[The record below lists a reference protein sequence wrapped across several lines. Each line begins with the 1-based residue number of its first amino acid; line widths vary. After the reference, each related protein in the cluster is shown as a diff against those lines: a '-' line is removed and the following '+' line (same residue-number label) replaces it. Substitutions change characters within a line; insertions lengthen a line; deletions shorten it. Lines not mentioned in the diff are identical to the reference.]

1 MSILPYDIDI
11 TSEVIGTG
19 PYRLMDL
26 NEDVLVLAAFDF
38 YFGIRPLLDRVEI
51 WYLPKEASNER
62 QYQLPDPE
70 HGELLPD
77 IISNHSIDYPA
88 LGCRYILFN
97 FHRENSSATM
107 VSSSDPYP
115 LQSNGFN
122 KELGGNRI
130 TPADSFLPW
139 ESSKRELLDPT
150 LEHAQA
156 LLVENGYQGEVIT
169 LATKDK
175 KKNEK
180 KRYGSKHAL
189 PP

>member
-70 HGELLPD
+70 HGELYL
-77 IISNHSIDYPA
+77 I
-88 LGCRYILFN
+88 
-97 FHRENSSATM
+97 SSA
-107 VSSSDPYP
+107 
-115 LQSNGFN
+115 
-122 KELGGNRI
+122 I
-130 TPADSFLPW
+130 T
-139 ESSKRELLDPT
+139 
-150 LEHAQA
+150 
-156 LLVENGYQGEVIT
+156 V
-169 LATKDK
+169 
-175 KKNEK
+175 
-180 KRYGSKHAL
+180 
-189 PP
+189 

>member
-1 MSILPYDIDI
+1 
-11 TSEVIGTG
+11 
-19 PYRLMDL
+19 
-26 NEDVLVLAAFDF
+26 
-38 YFGIRPLLDRVEI
+38 
-51 WYLPKEASNER
+51 
-62 QYQLPDPE
+62 
-70 HGELLPD
+70 
-77 IISNHSIDYPA
+77 
-88 LGCRYILFN
+88 
-97 FHRENSSATM
+97 M

-150 LEHAQA
+150 LEHARA
-156 LLVENGYQGEVIT
+156 LLAENGYQGEVIT